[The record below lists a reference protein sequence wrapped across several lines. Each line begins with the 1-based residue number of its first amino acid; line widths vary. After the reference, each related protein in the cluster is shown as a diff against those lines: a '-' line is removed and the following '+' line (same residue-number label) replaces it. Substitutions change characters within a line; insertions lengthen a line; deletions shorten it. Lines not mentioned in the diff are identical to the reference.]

1 MPPGVT
7 FKNAFRARKMKYS
20 ADDGVDARQP
30 LPQMFTFM
38 PRAGLPNQGQG
49 IELQERVPHAMRA
62 SDHGSSPDDLFCMVK
77 ETMVSKTLSQAPLL
91 VFPASLLPSSQRFLS
106 DANSSRCPLRSWRL
120 DGERWDELR
129 SIRAAIQHDFPHM
142 TRAISWY
149 EQLLHNPIPEP
160 DRGQIPQLTFL
171 KHASARQQ
179 DWHSFQFGSRVEGPK
194 PLELQVVV
202 HRQAR

>member
-1 MPPGVT
+1 MQVRDWISILPPEVT

-106 DANSSRCPLRSWRL
+106 DANSSGCPLRSWTNSPTDVSAARKCSPAGL
-120 DGERWDELR
+120 AFV
-129 SIRAAIQHDFPHM
+129 SI
-142 TRAISWY
+142 W
-149 EQLLHNPIPEP
+149 
-160 DRGQIPQLTFL
+160 
-171 KHASARQQ
+171 
-179 DWHSFQFGSRVEGPK
+179 
-194 PLELQVVV
+194 
-202 HRQAR
+202 